1 MNSPSS
7 APASDSLVISDWGA
21 RLDSFTYYDV
31 LDLPPF
37 ATPDEVQVG
46 FHAFCTRFH
55 PDRHRRRAEAERV
68 VIGRIFRRGAE
79 AYRILSDPDARARYD
94 MGLSRGE
101 TRASI
106 AVRGAV
112 ADPRASVAPK
122 PVRLEDAV
130 RNPAA
135 RPFARRAEELALLG
149 DRPQAKLQLSLAM
162 NMDPKNEV
170 LEAFQKTLLEA
181 QPGSTQRPPPV
192 R

>member
-1 MNSPSS
+1 MSRPTSQVEVLN
-7 APASDSLVISDWGA
+7 DWVS
-21 RLDSFTYYDV
+21 RLDTFTYYDV

-37 ATPDEVQVG
+37 ATPDEIQAG

-55 PDRHRRRAEAERV
+55 PDRHRGRPDDERATVA
-68 VIGRIFRRGAE
+68 RIFRRGAE
-79 AYRILSDPDARARYD
+79 AYRILSDADARARYD
-94 MGLSRGE
+94 AGLTRGE
-101 TRASI
+101 TRASM

-122 PVRLEDAV
+122 AVRLEDAV

-135 RPFARRAEELALLG
+135 RQFARRAEELARLG

-162 NMDPKNEV
+162 NMDPKNEA
-170 LEAFQKTLLEA
+170 LEAFQRTLLEGA
-181 QPGSTQRPPPV
+181 PPSTQRPPPV